1 VSLALQIVISGLA
14 AGGVYGVVAIAYTL
28 IYRLTG
34 VVHFALGELIALA
47 VFVTLLVAAG
57 TGPVTQTSVGGG
69 RFALALVVGLGVCVI
84 AGTATYAL
92 AIKPYLDRG
101 STIGWVAVT
110 VAIAFAIRAILG
122 AAFDRPSYVFPDPFP
137 FRDVGRGGV
146 VSIAGASV
154 QVRSFFVLGLAVV
167 LAIVATWVLERTRT
181 GRGLQAIA
189 SDQEGA
195 HVVGIPVE
203 RLVAGAFGAVG
214 GLAAIAAIAAA
225 PSAPFDVDTG
235 TLLGLKGLVAA
246 VVVRF
251 ASPWRAFAAG
261 LALGLVEA
269 AIASADISGYHLGPE
284 YREVLPIAVAL
295 IVVALQ
301 GRRQEPELEC
311 PGPSNRPVRHSPAPR
326 ATFATRGT
334 SPRRWPPSESR
345 SLSSSPRS
353 RSARSTW
360 GISPAGCTS
369 RSPRPGLRSLSAWR
383 GCPRSARARSWRS
396 ARSRRRSC
404 AHGRAPARSRPRSP
418 GSR

>member
-69 RFALALVVGLGVCVI
+69 RFALAIVVGLGVCVI

-122 AAFDRPSYVFPDPFP
+122 AAFAQPSYVFPDPFP
-137 FRDVGRGGV
+137 FRDAGRGGV
-146 VSIAGASV
+146 ITIAGASI
-154 QVRSFFVLGLAVV
+154 QVRAFFVLALAVA

-189 SDQEGA
+189 SDPEGA
-195 HVVGIPVE
+195 HVVGIPVN

-235 TLLGLKGLVAA
+235 TLLGVKGLVAA
-246 VVVRF
+246 VVVGF
-251 ASPWRAFAAG
+251 ATPWRAFAAG

-295 IVVALQ
+295 IVVAVQ
-301 GRRQEPELEC
+301 GRTREPELE
-311 PGPSNRPVRHSPAPR
+311 
-326 ATFATRGT
+326 
-334 SPRRWPPSESR
+334 
-345 SLSSSPRS
+345 
-353 RSARSTW
+353 
-360 GISPAGCTS
+360 
-369 RSPRPGLRSLSAWR
+369 
-383 GCPRSARARSWRS
+383 
-396 ARSRRRSC
+396 
-404 AHGRAPARSRPRSP
+404 
-418 GSR
+418 

>member
-1 VSLALQIVISGLA
+1 MSLALQILISGLA

-69 RFALALVVGLGVCVI
+69 RFALALVVGLGVCVL
-84 AGTATYAL
+84 AGTATYSL

-110 VAIAFAIRAILG
+110 VSIAFAIRAILG
-122 AAFDRPSYVFPDPFP
+122 AAFDRSSYVFPDPFP

-146 VSIAGASV
+146 VGIAGASI
-154 QVRSFFVLGLAVV
+154 QVRAFFVLALAIV
-167 LAIVATWVLERTRT
+167 LAIVATWILERTRT
-181 GRGLQAIA
+181 GRGLHAIA

-214 GLAAIAAIAAA
+214 GLAAIAAIASA

-261 LALGLVEA
+261 LALGVVEA

-301 GRRQEPELEC
+301 GRRREPELE
-311 PGPSNRPVRHSPAPR
+311 
-326 ATFATRGT
+326 
-334 SPRRWPPSESR
+334 
-345 SLSSSPRS
+345 
-353 RSARSTW
+353 
-360 GISPAGCTS
+360 
-369 RSPRPGLRSLSAWR
+369 
-383 GCPRSARARSWRS
+383 
-396 ARSRRRSC
+396 
-404 AHGRAPARSRPRSP
+404 
-418 GSR
+418 